1 MIIMGNVFLYF
12 EFLNIV
18 FVKDYDLVAVSCD
31 SAEVLSILWGT
42 IERCFEHMKDLEL
55 FSSPGI

>member
-1 MIIMGNVFLYF
+1 MANVFLYL

-31 SAEVLSILWGT
+31 SAQVLSILWGA
-42 IERCFEHMKDLEL
+42 IERCLEHMKDLEL
-55 FSSPGI
+55 FSSQGI